1 MSTFEQQIDAVRAYF
16 KEHKAERYPFE
27 NPYLREKEEYI
38 QSLYYRMLCAL
49 VRYPDEPDDM
59 QMLYIRRLMAGAQA
73 EHTFQDYMKMALDLD
88 TDDINEFISAFH
100 EDELRFYFCVDG
112 LVLLSAVQAHEKA
125 YALLSEL
132 IELLSITKDEL
143 RYLSVIAA
151 AIVTQSSQA
160 FDSAK
165 ALATRFTKHLSFYP
179 YVRGFYSGLISDTSA
194 EKYIYSANG
203 GSVSL
208 SQYGP
213 YTAKRVV
220 IENISCVLDQD
231 IKFEGCEE
239 VIIRNCILKGN
250 EYRFEFLRVGKVII
264 ENCDISNFSNRF
276 AYLKDT
282 NHLFV
287 QKNDFENCGFCS
299 EDGHSTYGGV
309 FFTSFG
315 SKMKSINFIENKF
328 LNCYIAKSKF
338 KDGID
343 ATGIIFAS
351 CYQQIDALHIL
362 NNQFHGCACRNTDS
376 SRSSAKKPAYV
387 CTDTWI
393 DDKVEKDNI
402 CTGPVTQIFN

>member
-59 QMLYIRRLMAGAQA
+59 QVLYIRRLMAGAQA

-132 IELLSITKDEL
+132 IELLGITKDEL
-143 RYLSVIAA
+143 RYLSAIAA

-165 ALATRFTKHLSFYP
+165 TRTTRSTKDLPFYP
-179 YVRGFYSGLISDTSA
+179 YVRGFYSGLITDTSA
-194 EKYIYSANG
+194 EKHIYSADG
-203 GSVSL
+203 GKVSL
-208 SQYGP
+208 GQYGP

-239 VIIRNCILKGN
+239 VIIRSCILKGN
-250 EYRFEFLRVGKVII
+250 KYRFEFHRVGKVSI
-264 ENCDISNFSNRF
+264 ENCEIIDFSNRF
-276 AYLKDT
+276 AYLEDS

-287 QKNDFENCGFCS
+287 QKNRFENCGCAGG
-299 EDGHSTYGGV
+299 GHGGV
-309 FFTSFG
+309 FYCARSADQ
-315 SKMKSINFIENKF
+315 IHFIENEF
-328 LNCYIAKSKF
+328 LSCYIGKNFGVILYCGDSSGWGRVKT
-338 KDGID
+338 I
-343 ATGIIFAS
+343 S
-351 CYQQIDALHIL
+351 IL
-362 NNQFHGCACRNTDS
+362 NSQFCGCKAESGRFATYFAVHSDN
-376 SRSSAKKPAYV
+376 
-387 CTDTWI
+387 
-393 DDKVEKDNI
+393 KVEKGNT
-402 CTGPVTQIFN
+402 CTGSIIEIF

>member
-132 IELLSITKDEL
+132 IELLGITKDEL
-143 RYLSVIAA
+143 RYLSAIAA

-231 IKFEGCEE
+231 IEFEGCEE

-250 EYRFEFLRVGKVII
+250 EYRFEFYRVGKVII
-264 ENCDISNFSNRF
+264 ENCEISDFSNRF
-276 AYLKDT
+276 AYLEST
-282 NHLFV
+282 NNLFV
-287 QKNDFENCGFCS
+287 QKNHFENCGYS
-299 EDGHSTYGGV
+299 SNSYIKGGV
-309 FFTSFG
+309 FFISDNNVPNEIHFT
-315 SKMKSINFIENKF
+315 NNDF
-328 LNCYIAKSKF
+328 LNCYIAQIKPLS
-338 KDGID
+338 GYW
-343 ATGIIFAS
+343 ATGILLGCEHNIIQAIS
-351 CYQQIDALHIL
+351 VL
-362 NNQFHGCACRNTDS
+362 NNRFYGCECRQNSHTEGVYI
-376 SRSSAKKPAYV
+376 SAFV
-387 CTDTWI
+387 NEEIEDG
-393 DDKVEKDNI
+393 NI
-402 CTGPVTQIFN
+402 CTGPVTQIFS

>member
-1 MSTFEQQIDAVRAYF
+1 MSTFEQQIDAIRAYF

-59 QMLYIRRLMAGAQA
+59 QVLYIRRLIAGAQA

-132 IELLSITKDEL
+132 IELLGITKDEL
-143 RYLSVIAA
+143 RYLSAIAA

-165 ALATRFTKHLSFYP
+165 ALATRFTKHLPFYP
-179 YVRGFYSGLISDTSA
+179 YVRGFYSGLITDTFA
-194 EKYIYSANG
+194 EKHIYSTDG
-203 GSVSL
+203 GKVSL

-213 YTAKRVV
+213 YTTKRVV

-239 VIIRNCILKGN
+239 VILRNCVLKGN
-250 EYRFEFLRVGKVII
+250 EYRFEFYRVGKVTI
-264 ENCDISNFSNRF
+264 ENCEISDFSNRF
-276 AYLKDT
+276 AYLEGT
-282 NHLFV
+282 NNLFV
-287 QKNDFENCGFCS
+287 QKNRFENCGCCS
-299 EDGHSTYGGV
+299 GSAIVGGV
-309 FFTSFG
+309 FVIDDSKVTNEIFFT
-315 SKMKSINFIENKF
+315 ENEF
-328 LNCYIAKSKF
+328 LNCYVARTEYQSGF
-338 KDGID
+338 W
-343 ATGIIFAS
+343 ATGIILGKS
-351 CYQQIDALHIL
+351 WQHTEKISVL
-362 NNQFHGCACRNTDS
+362 NNRFYGCECRNCS
-376 SRSSAKKPAYV
+376 SGTKEVYVYASA
-387 CTDTWI
+387 TERIEEGNT
-393 DDKVEKDNI
+393 
-402 CTGPVTQIFN
+402 CTGPVTQIFK

>member
-1 MSTFEQQIDAVRAYF
+1 MHEGERNMSTFEQQIDAVRAYF

-59 QMLYIRRLMAGAQA
+59 QVLYIRRLMAGAQA

-132 IELLSITKDEL
+132 IELLGITKDEL
-143 RYLSVIAA
+143 RYLSAIAA

-165 ALATRFTKHLSFYP
+165 TRTTRSTKDLSFYP
-179 YVRGFYSGLISDTSA
+179 YVRGFYSGLITDTSA
-194 EKYIYSANG
+194 EKHIYSADG
-203 GSVSL
+203 GKVSL
-208 SQYGP
+208 GQYGP

-239 VIIRNCILKGN
+239 VIIRSCILKGN
-250 EYRFEFLRVGKVII
+250 KYRFEFHRVGKVSI
-264 ENCDISNFSNRF
+264 ENCEIIDFSNRF
-276 AYLKDT
+276 AYLEDS

-287 QKNDFENCGFCS
+287 QKNRFENCGCAD
-299 EDGHSTYGGV
+299 DGDGGV
-309 FFTSFG
+309 FYCDRSAG
-315 SKMKSINFIENKF
+315 QIHFIENEF
-328 LNCYIAKSKF
+328 LSCYIGVNSGVILYCS
-338 KDGID
+338 DGYLGGRVKTI
-343 ATGIIFAS
+343 S
-351 CYQQIDALHIL
+351 IL
-362 NNQFHGCACRNTDS
+362 NSQFCGCKAESGRFAPYFAV
-376 SRSSAKKPAYV
+376 RS
-387 CTDTWI
+387 DN
-393 DDKVEKDNI
+393 KVEKGNT
-402 CTGPVTQIFN
+402 CTGPITKIF

>member
-59 QMLYIRRLMAGAQA
+59 QVLYIRRLMAGAQA

-132 IELLSITKDEL
+132 IELLGITKDEL

-165 ALATRFTKHLSFYP
+165 ALATHFTKHLSFYP
-179 YVRGFYSGLISDTSA
+179 YVRGFYSGLITDTSA
-194 EKYIYSANG
+194 EKHIYFANG
-203 GSVSL
+203 GNISL

-220 IENISCVLDQD
+220 IENISYVVDQK
-231 IKFEGCEE
+231 ITFEDCEE
-239 VIIRNCILKGN
+239 VIIRNCVLKGN
-250 EYRFEFLRVGKVII
+250 KYRFEFNRVGKVTI
-264 ENCDISNFSNRF
+264 ENCDVSDFIYRF
-276 AYLKDT
+276 AHLRDT
-282 NHLFV
+282 NNLFV
-287 QKNDFENCGFCS
+287 RKNHFVNCGGVD
-299 EDGHSTYGGV
+299 ETGV
-309 FFTSFG
+309 FFFYDEDVNEISLVDNEF
-315 SKMKSINFIENKF
+315 S
-328 LNCYIAKSKF
+328 NCYVTCN
-338 KDGID
+338 GR
-343 ATGIIFAS
+343 GIILRS
-351 CYQQIDALHIL
+351 HGTIKNLSVL
-362 NNQFHGCACRNTDS
+362 NNRFHGCNSRNNYL
-376 SRSSAKKPAYV
+376 KKVYIYAQ
-387 CTDTWI
+387 TL
-393 DDKVEKDNI
+393 EKAEENNNI
-402 CTGPVTQIFN
+402 CTGPVTQIFE

>member
-1 MSTFEQQIDAVRAYF
+1 MHEGERNMSTFEQQIDAVRAYF

-59 QMLYIRRLMAGAQA
+59 QVLYIRRLMAGAQA

-132 IELLSITKDEL
+132 IELLGITKDEL
-143 RYLSVIAA
+143 RYLSAIAA

-165 ALATRFTKHLSFYP
+165 ALATHFTKHLSFYP
-179 YVRGFYSGLISDTSA
+179 YIRGFYSGLITDTSA
-194 EKYIYSANG
+194 EKHIYFANG
-203 GSVSL
+203 GNISL

-231 IKFEGCEE
+231 INFEGCAE
-239 VIIRNCILKGN
+239 VILRNCTLKGN
-250 EYRFEFLRVGKVII
+250 EYQFQFYYVRKIMI
-264 ENCDISNFSNRF
+264 ENCNISDFSNRF
-276 AYLKDT
+276 AYLKNST
-282 NHLFV
+282 NLFV
-287 QKNDFENCGFCS
+287 QNNRFENCGYCGKT
-299 EDGHSTYGGV
+299 DALGGV
-309 FFTSFG
+309 FYNYASSMATN
-315 SKMKSINFIENKF
+315 IVNFINNEF
-328 LNCYIAKSKF
+328 FYCYIARNERKLNMW
-338 KDGID
+338 
-343 ATGIIFAS
+343 ATGIIFS
-351 CYQQIDALHIL
+351 SSFSVKTLSIQHNRFY
-362 NNQFHGCACRNTDS
+362 GCECRNNDT
-376 SRSSAKKPAYV
+376 RSEVYICASANE
-387 CTDTWI
+387 
-393 DDKVEKDNI
+393 KVEEGNI
-402 CTGPVTQIFN
+402 CTGPVTQIFE

>member
-1 MSTFEQQIDAVRAYF
+1 MHEGERNMSTFEQQIDAVRAYF

-59 QMLYIRRLMAGAQA
+59 QVLYIRRLMAGAQA

-132 IELLSITKDEL
+132 IELLGITKNEL
-143 RYLSVIAA
+143 RYLSAIAA

-165 ALATRFTKHLSFYP
+165 ALATHFTKHLSFYP
-179 YVRGFYSGLISDTSA
+179 YVRGFYSGLITDTSA
-194 EKYIYSANG
+194 EKHIYSADG
-203 GSVSL
+203 GKVSL
-208 SQYGP
+208 GQYGP

-220 IENISCVLDQD
+220 IENILCVLDQD

-250 EYRFEFLRVGKVII
+250 KYRFEFHRVGKVSI
-264 ENCDISNFSNRF
+264 ENCEIIDFSNRF
-276 AYLKDT
+276 AYLKDS

-287 QKNDFENCGFCS
+287 QKNRFENCGCA
-299 EDGHSTYGGV
+299 GGGNGGV
-309 FFTSFG
+309 FYCDRSADQ
-315 SKMKSINFIENKF
+315 IHFIENEF
-328 LNCYIAKSKF
+328 LSCYIGANFGVILYCGDSSGRGRVKTIS
-338 KDGID
+338 
-343 ATGIIFAS
+343 
-351 CYQQIDALHIL
+351 IL
-362 NNQFHGCACRNTDS
+362 NSQFCGCKAESGMFVTRPHYFAVDS
-376 SRSSAKKPAYV
+376 
-387 CTDTWI
+387 DN
-393 DDKVEKDNI
+393 KVEKGNT
-402 CTGPVTQIFN
+402 CTGPITKIF

>member
-1 MSTFEQQIDAVRAYF
+1 MHEGERNMSTFEQQIDAVRAYF

-59 QMLYIRRLMAGAQA
+59 QVLYIRRLMAGAQA

-132 IELLSITKDEL
+132 IELLGITKDEL

-165 ALATRFTKHLSFYP
+165 ALATHFTKHLSFYP
-179 YVRGFYSGLISDTSA
+179 YIRGFYSGLITDTSA
-194 EKYIYSANG
+194 EKHIYFANG
-203 GSVSL
+203 GNISL

-287 QKNDFENCGFCS
+287 QKNRFENCGCCS
-299 EDGHSTYGGV
+299 DSDIRGGV
-309 FFTSFG
+309 FLIGDNNALKEIRFT
-315 SKMKSINFIENKF
+315 ENEF
-328 LNCYIAKSKF
+328 LNCYVARTEHKYNYR
-338 KDGID
+338 
-343 ATGIIFAS
+343 ATGIILGDNS
-351 CYQQIDALHIL
+351 YDIEKISVL
-362 NNQFHGCACRNTDS
+362 NNRFYGCECRNNGNYAAVYIYA
-376 SRSSAKKPAYV
+376 SAHEE
-387 CTDTWI
+387 I
-393 DDKVEKDNI
+393 EEGNI
-402 CTGPVTQIFN
+402 CTGPVTQIFK

>member
-49 VRYPDEPDDM
+49 VRYPDEPDDI
-59 QMLYIRRLMAGAQA
+59 QILYIRCLMAGAQA

-88 TDDINEFISAFH
+88 TDDISEFISAFH

-132 IELLSITKDEL
+132 IELLGITKNEL
-143 RYLSVIAA
+143 RYLSAMA
-151 AIVTQSSQA
+151 TAIVTQSSQA

-165 ALATRFTKHLSFYP
+165 ARTTRSTKDLSFYP
-179 YVRGFYSGLISDTSA
+179 YVKEFYSGLILDTPT
-194 EKYIYSANG
+194 EKHIYSTDG
-203 GSVSL
+203 GEVSL

-213 YTAKRVV
+213 YTTKRVV

-250 EYRFEFLRVGKVII
+250 EYRFEFHRVGKVII
-264 ENCDISNFSNRF
+264 ENCEISDFSNRF

-282 NHLFV
+282 NNLFV
-287 QKNDFENCGFCS
+287 QNNHFINCGGP
-299 EDGHSTYGGV
+299 DTTGV
-309 FFTSFG
+309 FFYNG
-315 SKMKSINFIENKF
+315 ENNEISLIGNEF
-328 LNCYIAKSKF
+328 FNCYVEDKAL
-338 KDGID
+338 
-343 ATGIIFAS
+343 AII
-351 CYQQIDALHIL
+351 LHSDRIVQSLSVL
-362 NNQFHGCACRNTDS
+362 NNLFYECE
-376 SRSSAKKPAYV
+376 SRGIVIARAYIYASAHK
-387 CTDTWI
+387 
-393 DDKVEKDNI
+393 KVEEGNI
-402 CTGPVTQIFN
+402 CTGPVKQIFW